1 MTVFLTLPEKNNT
14 PILSEY
20 GTREANLTN
29 VVAGAAGIDYPKSMT
44 INSGSWTTQATI
56 LVYDDILRFDK
67 GTLTNT
73 TPITKDNFKFSTFQT
88 NIFWWVDNLIG
99 MESDWRKNASPGIVG
114 NTAYGYGQFTEASVI
129 TALNRYTE
137 HIKRYN
143 KRHTIQIKVPE
154 WVTNGKRR
162 IADNNYHT
170 DIMDELSYDQVSA
183 LIIIHAHSKL
193 TNDFDWVKLQR
204 ADVLAA
210 KRIYSAGHHTDP
222 DAKTKARM
230 DSFWID
236 KHQTAKDLIIKQ
248 YK

>member
-99 MESDWRKNASPGIVG
+99 MNLIGGRMPPQELW
-114 NTAYGYGQFTEASVI
+114 VI
-129 TALNRYTE
+129 Q
-137 HIKRYN
+137 HMVMGSS
-143 KRHTIQIKVPE
+143 Q
-154 WVTNGKRR
+154 
-162 IADNNYHT
+162 
-170 DIMDELSYDQVSA
+170 
-183 LIIIHAHSKL
+183 
-193 TNDFDWVKLQR
+193 KLQ
-204 ADVLAA
+204 
-210 KRIYSAGHHTDP
+210 
-222 DAKTKARM
+222 
-230 DSFWID
+230 
-236 KHQTAKDLIIKQ
+236 
-248 YK
+248 